1 MMETVTS
8 AKRLKIAHENQ
19 LKLNSEN
26 TTNASNR
33 RTLHVEGV
41 GMAKSVPDVC
51 HLLISIVSQKMSVT
65 QAKNSVDRRVAYI
78 KQTIL
83 NCHIQESE
91 MKTFQS
97 IQSGYTHCIEIYITT
112 NDASKLY
119 DLSEILTQKL
129 DETVSLSPITFSISP
144 TSQAHS
150 RSQSASNAVQN
161 ARRKASEMARLVEG
175 SLGSPLSIEQLC
187 CEELAMPSITD
198 GEAISQFTSWQQT
211 CITMKS
217 TVRILFE
224 LKPRK

>member
-1 MMETVTS
+1 MLLRKDFTIHSDTVYIPSLQNTVMMETVTS

-83 NCHIQESE
+83 NCHIQVYQNY
-91 MKTFQS
+91 MILAGLTLA
-97 IQSGYTHCIEIYITT
+97 T
-112 NDASKLY
+112 
-119 DLSEILTQKL
+119 LS
-129 DETVSLSPITFSISP
+129 ITFHQM
-144 TSQAHS
+144 T
-150 RSQSASNAVQN
+150 
-161 ARRKASEMARLVEG
+161 
-175 SLGSPLSIEQLC
+175 
-187 CEELAMPSITD
+187 T
-198 GEAISQFTSWQQT
+198 
-211 CITMKS
+211 
-217 TVRILFE
+217 
-224 LKPRK
+224 